1 MYYNIDVIF
10 TGLTDNE
17 KREIRDLKNLAE
29 EKRNWQVRVIQFMN
43 YDGRESEEKGWI
55 LLQLKNDIKDPD
67 EMIEKYAE
75 FMKENGQPDLILC
88 IGCPFLISIAKQ
100 VTLNLKEDVSILSW
114 LRMPVV
120 HYIERGEGGY
130 ESLYLADA
138 HLISSDQIY
147 GELSAFLPGAELVR
161 IFDLGCSNDKDTE
174 AFSMLDFISKV
185 EACIYG
191 RNYLKYLNGDQKL
204 YSGDRIS
211 VILPMYNAE
220 KYIARTLNSIFSS
233 NIPLS
238 MLEIIVVDD
247 ASKDGSF
254 SAAKSMEERF
264 PENLLLIQCEKNA
277 GVGEA
282 RNIGIEHASGNLIAF
297 VDADDIIKPEML
309 QVLYERMKLFECD
322 ITGCDY
328 TYSETGNSDDS
339 KVEDRLFNLKNLS
352 DRKSYIF
359 EMGWRASVCLHLYK
373 RELIMD
379 TGLRFPNYSVAED
392 LYFQQL
398 YMMLA
403 ERDYECSEQLYVYC
417 QNEGSAIHSFNPQK
431 LADAA
436 DAQEDVYNIAISHDL
451 ISGVEREFEVIYY
464 IRGFSFY
471 VRQMMI
477 IGLFDEN
484 LPKYQEICG
493 RIIRHFPDILDNPY
507 IVADQSEE
515 NMEMFALLSKAFKD
529 YKK

>member
-1 MYYNIDVIF
+1 
-10 TGLTDNE
+10 
-17 KREIRDLKNLAE
+17 
-29 EKRNWQVRVIQFMN
+29 
-43 YDGRESEEKGWI
+43 
-55 LLQLKNDIKDPD
+55 
-67 EMIEKYAE
+67 
-75 FMKENGQPDLILC
+75 
-88 IGCPFLISIAKQ
+88 
-100 VTLNLKEDVSILSW
+100 
-114 LRMPVV
+114 
-120 HYIERGEGGY
+120 
-130 ESLYLADA
+130 
-138 HLISSDQIY
+138 
-147 GELSAFLPGAELVR
+147 
-161 IFDLGCSNDKDTE
+161 
-174 AFSMLDFISKV
+174 
-185 EACIYG
+185 
-191 RNYLKYLNGDQKL
+191 
-204 YSGDRIS
+204 
-211 VILPMYNAE
+211 
-220 KYIARTLNSIFSS
+220 
-233 NIPLS
+233 
-238 MLEIIVVDD
+238 
-247 ASKDGSF
+247 
-254 SAAKSMEERF
+254 
-264 PENLLLIQCEKNA
+264 
-277 GVGEA
+277 
-282 RNIGIEHASGNLIAF
+282 
-297 VDADDIIKPEML
+297 
-309 QVLYERMKLFECD
+309 
-322 ITGCDY
+322 
-328 TYSETGNSDDS
+328 
-339 KVEDRLFNLKNLS
+339 
-352 DRKSYIF
+352 
-359 EMGWRASVCLHLYK
+359 
-373 RELIMD
+373 MD